1 MGSHGVVRES
11 PQTCRIVRVRSF
23 PELVEGD
30 AMNVLGGI
38 LARFFAVGIV
48 AAGAF
53 VIATYALDW
62 L

>member
-1 MGSHGVVRES
+1 M
-11 PQTCRIVRVRSF
+11 
-23 PELVEGD
+23 VEGG
-30 AMNVLGGI
+30 AMSVLGGM

-53 VIATYALDW
+53 VIANYALDW

>member
-1 MGSHGVVRES
+1 M
-11 PQTCRIVRVRSF
+11 RSF